1 MSAAGL
7 YGLVERVGRRRR
19 PEPATTVTVVV
30 DGREVVLPA
39 DSAIARAMSQVATLL
54 AHW

>member
-1 MSAAGL
+1 MSAVRL
-7 YGLVERVGRRRR
+7 YGLVERVGRRRK
-19 PEPATTVTVVV
+19 PEPATAVTVVV
-30 DGREVVLPA
+30 DGRKVILAA